1 MEETESF
8 SVRPENGSCILFIGR
23 NFPFLVSL
31 LFIRGNSDAAGSLFF
46 LSAHVFFWK
55 WHSVRFWRFSGT
67 VMMYPLENAIPV
79 HCIKHIYM
87 YIWKASGHPC
97 ARTGL
102 TDFFEVDSNEQF

>member
-1 MEETESF
+1 MHF
-8 SVRPENGSCILFIGR
+8 VHRPE
-23 NFPFLVSL
+23 FPVFG
-31 LFIRGNSDAAGSLFF
+31 FFMIHQRGNSDAAAGSLFF

-79 HCIKHIYM
+79 HCIKHTYI